1 MTCIDATRGV
11 DETFDGNVPIPT
23 LTIEMPAYG
32 GGVLHTGVIFFSEQ
46 GLSNSAL
53 EIYTH

>member
-32 GGVLHTGVIFFSEQ
+32 GGVLHTGVIFF
-46 GLSNSAL
+46 
-53 EIYTH
+53 